1 MDALARPRVSW
12 FLIAFVSRRV
22 YVQHVHKGRVRGILA
37 ELIKLERSLWFPLA
51 TVHVIQWVR
60 VGLG

>member
-1 MDALARPRVSW
+1 MDALARLRVSW
-12 FLIAFVSRRV
+12 FLIAFVSRRG
-22 YVQHVHKGRVRGILA
+22 GRIRGILA